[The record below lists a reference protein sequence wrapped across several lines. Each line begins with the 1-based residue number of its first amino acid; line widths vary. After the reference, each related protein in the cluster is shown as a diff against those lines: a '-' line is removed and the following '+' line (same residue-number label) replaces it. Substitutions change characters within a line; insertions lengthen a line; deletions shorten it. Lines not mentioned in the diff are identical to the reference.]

1 MYYVQKCMKLA
12 PGATFRDYTLD
23 IAGAAKTVAFE
34 SPTLRHLT
42 TQVVDLKRKS
52 HIIIDLKPYRACAPS
67 AWRAPR
73 SPLYTPFTLQNG
85 KYLTTGKL
93 LFLLLSI

>member
-1 MYYVQKCMKLA
+1 VAEGGGLLNRY
-12 PGATFRDYTLD
+12 RTLKFYR
-23 IAGAAKTVAFE
+23 GFE